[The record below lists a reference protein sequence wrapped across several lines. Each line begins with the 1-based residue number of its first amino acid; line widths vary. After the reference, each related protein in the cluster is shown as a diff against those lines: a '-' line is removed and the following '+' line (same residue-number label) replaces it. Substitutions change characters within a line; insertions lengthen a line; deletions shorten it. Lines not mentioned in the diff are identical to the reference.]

1 MEYTK
6 QLSGVNKEIA
16 DVSSLINKGI
26 KEIKAQ
32 KGDMPTSSLI
42 TYLNSTFQEVN
53 DTLTNLNNTKTYL
66 QADLKMATEM
76 AFANYGAVQK
86 DIEVQQDIKKEVF
99 KANLGLLTKQ
109 AEFDQEIAQKAQAMN
124 DPATAIST
132 MVDEYKKLGIPF
144 TRSTQQIITD
154 FKTSGQDLATYLS
167 SLQGKIQS
175 KPEYQSYKDKQTG
188 TEWQSTSI
196 TRYNPAT

>member
-1 MEYTK
+1 
-6 QLSGVNKEIA
+6 
-16 DVSSLINKGI
+16 
-26 KEIKAQ
+26 
-32 KGDMPTSSLI
+32 MPTSSLI

-66 QADLKMATEM
+66 KADLKMATEM
-76 AFANYGAVQK
+76 SFANYGAVQK